1 MGAFLYHISM
11 FETIVA
17 LATPPM
23 KSALAVI
30 RLSGDDCFEVVSKS
44 FSKSLLGLEKRNIFV
59 GSIVDH
65 GKVIDEVVLLA
76 YKGPK
81 SFTGEDSVEIICHGS
96 MLVANEIIKCLISNG
111 ARLAT
116 NGEFSS
122 RAFLHNKIDLIQA
135 EAINDLINAS
145 TVEAKDLSLLSLD
158 GKTSNLIEPIKKE
171 IADII
176 ALIEVNIDY
185 PEYEDIEVANK
196 EKIVKSCDDIIQ
208 KIDVLIKDGN
218 KAKLVHDGINVAIVG
233 KPNVG
238 KSSLLNALSNE
249 EKAIVTDIAGTTRD
263 IVENDI
269 ILKGIKLHLLDTAGI
284 RQASDKVES
293 IGVERAVNVLNK
305 ADLVLVVLDSSSEL
319 DEEDQNILKITANLN
334 RIVVYNKADIG
345 KKHEGIVISAK
356 DNDLDAL
363 LNEIYSKI
371 GIDEE
376 VFKTPALNNARQ
388 LGLLEQSKQ
397 ALLNA
402 KNDALNDLTVDLIS
416 TSLLEAYTA
425 ILEIVGEANQID
437 LAKEIFS
444 RFCVGK

>member
-1 MGAFLYHISM
+1 M
-11 FETIVA
+11 
-17 LATPPM
+17 
-23 KSALAVI
+23 
-30 RLSGDDCFEVVSKS
+30 
-44 FSKSLLGLEKRNIFV
+44 
-59 GSIVDH
+59 
-65 GKVIDEVVLLA
+65 
-76 YKGPK
+76 
-81 SFTGEDSVEIICHGS
+81 
-96 MLVANEIIKCLISNG
+96 
-111 ARLAT
+111 
-116 NGEFSS
+116 
-122 RAFLHNKIDLIQA
+122 
-135 EAINDLINAS
+135 
-145 TVEAKDLSLLSLD
+145 
-158 GKTSNLIEPIKKE
+158 
-171 IADII
+171 
-176 ALIEVNIDY
+176 
-185 PEYEDIEVANK
+185 
-196 EKIVKSCDDIIQ
+196 
-208 KIDVLIKDGN
+208 
-218 KAKLVHDGINVAIVG
+218 
-233 KPNVG
+233 
-238 KSSLLNALSNE
+238 LNALSNE

-334 RIVVYNKADIG
+334 RIVVFNKADIG